1 MKQSTFSAF
10 VANSIKNLL
19 QGYTKGIRFTAIL
32 TLLFTIGVGQVW
44 AGYNVNWKGNI
55 FFRVPDNWD
64 ISTYS
69 TIQLAVA
76 RTTSTSTNTYIFYFG
91 TMTRVGSTRLYHMWA
106 SADHSGWGQNEY
118 VFFTANNSTYGSGDF
133 KINANKYYTTPIN
146 YDFKES
152 EFPYFYNPTSENN
165 GATVEGW
172 YGNSGNNY
180 DERRNNLLQKAQTI
194 HLYTNDA
201 SSNIGGSVK
210 ITGYY
215 FTGNTSVGTSS
226 MTSSSNNVSYN
237 NVIGSTVTLTATAA
251 TGYTFEG
258 WYTIASGGTAISTSA
273 TYSYTCKGET
283 TLYAR
288 FKAIQSAVTLNANG
302 GTDGTA
308 SVTATYGQAMP
319 SATMP
324 TREGHTFN
332 GYFTATSG
340 GTKYYNADGTSARTW
355 NKTANTTLYAQWT
368 INTYSVKWVV
378 NGVELTGA
386 QLGGA
391 TTIVNHGD
399 KIATAPKVEVEDYC
413 GDKFVGW
420 VTAPIEG
427 QLKDAPRLYPTV
439 ADIPAI
445 TGETT
450 TFYAVFA
457 DYEE

>member
-1 MKQSTFSAF
+1 MMNNLQSSA
-10 VANSIKNLL
+10 VMANSIKNLL
-19 QGYTKGIRFTAIL
+19 QGYTKGIRFVAVLMVLL
-32 TLLFTIGVGQVW
+32 TTGIGQAW
-44 AGYNVNWKGNI
+44 AGYKVNWKGNI

-76 RTTSTSTNTYIFYFG
+76 RTTSTSTNTYIYYFG
-91 TMTRVGSTRLYHMWA
+91 TMTRVGSTRLYYMWA

-118 VFFTANNSTYGSGDF
+118 VFFTANNSTYGSDEF

-194 HLYTNDA
+194 HLYTNGA

-215 FTGNTSVGTSS
+215 FTGNTSVSTSS

-251 TGYTFEG
+251 TGYQFEG
-258 WYTIASGGTAISTSA
+258 WYTTASDGTAISTSA

-288 FKAIQSAVTLNANG
+288 FKAVQSAVTLNANG
-302 GTDGTA
+302 GTGGTA

-340 GTKYYNADGTSARTW
+340 GTKYYNADGTSAKKW
-355 NKTANTTLYAQWT
+355 DKTDATILYAQWT
-368 INTYSVKWVV
+368 QITYTVTWIVDKA
-378 NGVELTGA
+378 E
-386 QLGGA
+386 
-391 TTIVNHGD
+391 TTETVAHGS
-399 KIATAPKVEVEDYC
+399 KVANAPTMPTPLPC

-420 VTAPIEG
+420 TTSFYVHAT
-427 QLKDAPRLYPTV
+427 DAPATLYPTA
-439 ADIPAI
+439 ADIPDI
-445 TGETT
+445 EGDI

-457 DYEE
+457 DYE

>member
-1 MKQSTFSAF
+1 
-10 VANSIKNLL
+10 
-19 QGYTKGIRFTAIL
+19 
-32 TLLFTIGVGQVW
+32 
-44 AGYNVNWKGNI
+44 
-55 FFRVPDNWD
+55 
-64 ISTYS
+64 
-69 TIQLAVA
+69 
-76 RTTSTSTNTYIFYFG
+76 
-91 TMTRVGSTRLYHMWA
+91 
-106 SADHSGWGQNEY
+106 
-118 VFFTANNSTYGSGDF
+118 
-133 KINANKYYTTPIN
+133 
-146 YDFKES
+146 
-152 EFPYFYNPTSENN
+152 
-165 GATVEGW
+165 
-172 YGNSGNNY
+172 
-180 DERRNNLLQKAQTI
+180 LLQKAQTI

-427 QLKDAPRLYPTV
+427 QLKDAPTLYPTV

-457 DYEE
+457 DYEK

>member
-1 MKQSTFSAF
+1 MKQSTFSA
-10 VANSIKNLL
+10 VMANSIKNLL
-19 QGYTKGIRFTAIL
+19 QGYTKCIRFVAVL
-32 TLLFTIGVGQVW
+32 TVLLTMGIGQAW

-76 RTTSTSTNTYIFYFG
+76 RTTSTSTNTYIYYFG
-91 TMTRVGSTRLYHMWA
+91 TMTRVGSTRLYYMWA

-118 VFFTANNSTYGSGDF
+118 VFFTANNSTYGSGEF

-194 HLYTNDA
+194 HLYTNGA
-201 SSNIGGSVK
+201 SSNTGGSVK

-215 FTGNTSVGTSS
+215 ITGNTSVGTSS

-237 NVIGSTVTLTATAA
+237 NVIGSTVTITATAA
-251 TGYTFEG
+251 TGYKFEG

-288 FKAIQSAVTLNANG
+288 FKAVQSAVTLNANG
-302 GTDGTA
+302 GIGGTA

-324 TREGHTFN
+324 TREGYTFN
-332 GYFTATSG
+332 GYFDAASG

-368 INTYSVKWVV
+368 QITYTVKWVV
-378 NGVELTGA
+378 DGQE
-386 QLGGA
+386 QA
-391 TTIVNHGD
+391 TETVAHGS
-399 KIATAPKVEVEDYC
+399 KPTQAPAMDPNDPIC

-427 QLKDAPRLYPTV
+427 QLKDASTLTIYETANLPE
-439 ADIPAI
+439 I
-445 TGETT
+445 TGET

-457 DYEE
+457 DYEN